1 MSTTRRTRCS
11 LLKLSALC
19 GLILGVAG
27 SAAPAQG
34 KAGPIPISQGDI
46 PLVIA
51 QSGSYELVGNLSVT
65 DPAVTAIAV
74 DAHNVTIDLNG
85 FHITGPGK
93 GNGTGMGVRSD
104 TPTTHDNVVVRNG
117 KISSWGS
124 VCVHLPGHANRAEQL
139 IVSHCGNDG
148 IFVGRA
154 SVVTA
159 SQVSFSGSGV
169 NTDDG
174 SIVSENTLYSN
185 DGMGIFTSGDAPGP
199 LGGVAVLRNNC
210 RLNGIGIKVKGSGS
224 RVEGNVVSQN
234 SVGMDLSLGTNNYFA
249 SNLLQGNAVTFVG
262 EGDDTDGASIDGALA
277 NVVLP

>member
-1 MSTTRRTRCS
+1 MSTTRRSRCS

-46 PLVIA
+46 PLVIT
-51 QSGSYELVGNLSVT
+51 QPGSYELVSNLAVSDPTVSAIVT
-65 DPAVTAIAV
+65 DT
-74 DAHNVTIDLNG
+74 DNVTIDLNG

-93 GNGTGMGVRSD
+93 GIGTGMGVQ
-104 TPTTHDNVVVRNG
+104 TGTTSHSNVVVRNG

-139 IVSHCGNDG
+139 IVSHCGGDG

-199 LGGVAVLRNNC
+199 LGGVTVLRNNC

-224 RVEGNVVSQN
+224 RIESNVVSQN